1 MIFMVKQFI
10 KAWMYYGGVIMYKNR
25 MFCKHI
31 YYFAADFQRTPAKS
45 KKTTH
50 YISLRCAKCH
60 KEKKLTPFITVL
72 DEQ

>member
-1 MIFMVKQFI
+1 MKLDWSGEIV
-10 KAWMYYGGVIMYKNR
+10 GKNV
-25 MFCKHI
+25 FCKHI
-31 YYFAADFQRTPAKS
+31 YYFEADFQKTPAKS

-72 DEQ
+72 EKQ

>member
-1 MIFMVKQFI
+1 MS
-10 KAWMYYGGVIMYKNR
+10 KNKL
-25 MFCKHI
+25 FCKHI
-31 YYFAADFQRTPAKS
+31 YYFGADFQKTPVKS

-50 YISLRCAKCH
+50 YISLICEKCH